1 MATPHIILAG
11 FGVTDSLQLTVE
23 TQRALARY
31 GSAYT
36 LGAGPNLL
44 QFLKSQRVA
53 ATELDSRLAPGKP
66 YADSYLDIAH
76 FLVERTAYERPVI
89 LLAPGHPL
97 MFNAVSRYLAS
108 EGKRLELAV
117 QVLPGVSPLDAIVG
131 GIGLDV
137 SSFGLQ
143 VFDCTRLV
151 QRQLPI
157 SPAVPAILMN
167 AGTAGFSAPENVQVP
182 DLRPLVTYLAS
193 CYPPD
198 HPVAVVSLSG
208 AGLSVAPAKL
218 ASLPAV
224 ADQLR
229 PGSHLF
235 IDVVRQSNQAT
246 SAR

>member
-1 MATPHIILAG
+1 MAAPHIVLAG

-53 ATELDSRLAPGKP
+53 VIELDGRIALGKP

-76 FLVERTAYERPVI
+76 FLVERTAHERPVI

-117 QVLPGVSPLDAIVG
+117 QVLPGVSPLDAIIG

-137 SSFGLQ
+137 STFGIQ

-157 SPAVPAILMN
+157 NPAVPAILMN
-167 AGTAGFSAPENVQVP
+167 AGSAGLSTPENVQVP
-182 DLRPLVTYLAS
+182 DLRPLVAYLAS
-193 CYPPD
+193 CYPRE
-198 HPVAVVSLSG
+198 HPVAVVNLSG
-208 AGLSVAPAKL
+208 TGLAVAPAKL
-218 ASLPAV
+218 ANLPAL

-229 PGSHLF
+229 AGSHLF
-235 IDVVRQSNQAT
+235 IDVVRQSNEAT
-246 SAR
+246 PAR